1 MTHSNTRRIL
11 LSSALSL
18 ALGAA
23 IATTSA
29 GASEIILHEAVNDY
43 SDSSGSYGGTQA
55 FSSGR
60 EFGDRLTILDES
72 RHDYNDV
79 DVAAYSQNTEGLEQ
93 VEIAV
98 FETVHVQY
106 GPAELP
112 WDITPLD

>member
-18 ALGAA
+18 AMGAA
-23 IATTSA
+23 IVTPSA
-29 GASEIILHEAVNDY
+29 GAGEIILHEAVNDY
-43 SDSSGSYGGTQA
+43 SDSSGSYEGTQA
-55 FSSGR
+55 FSSAR
-60 EFGDRLTILDES
+60 EFDDRLTILDES

-79 DVAAYSQNTEGLEQ
+79 DVAAYSQNSEGLEQ
-93 VEIAV
+93 VEIAA
-98 FETVHVQY
+98 FEIVPGQY